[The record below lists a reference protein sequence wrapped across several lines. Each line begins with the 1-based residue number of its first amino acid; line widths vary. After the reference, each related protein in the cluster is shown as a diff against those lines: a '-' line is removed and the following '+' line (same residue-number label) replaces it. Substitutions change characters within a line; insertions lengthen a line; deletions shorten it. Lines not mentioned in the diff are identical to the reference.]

1 MVTLSMATT
10 STYAPCALITGAAKR
25 VGREVALHLASR
37 GYDIIVH
44 YHSSANEAE
53 NLASEIRALG
63 QRAHVI
69 QGDLSHVDV
78 VTKLFDDLPIGPVTL
93 VVHNAARFIRDTID
107 SMKPD
112 VLEEHFR
119 VNVLSPL
126 LLTQAFAKHL
136 PPTLSGHVITLSDG
150 MMGWSVS
157 PQFFSY
163 AASKLSWLPLTDLLA
178 ASLAPRIRM
187 NTIALGATLPGV
199 MDTENTFS
207 NLAKV
212 SPLKSTSSTEEV
224 CRTVSYILDTA
235 SITGQ
240 IFYLS
245 SGMHLSAERWMK
257 AE

>member
-1 MVTLSMATT
+1 MATT

-25 VGREVALHLASR
+25 VGREVALHLAER
-37 GYDIIVH
+37 GYDIVVH
-44 YHSSANEAE
+44 YHSSASEAGV
-53 NLASEIRALG
+53 LANEIRAKG
-63 QRAHVI
+63 RRAHLV
-69 QGDLSHVDV
+69 QADLSDFAA
-78 VTKLFDDLPIGPVTL
+78 VTTLFDALPIGPVTL
-93 VVHNAARFIRDTID
+93 VVHNAARFIRDEIIT
-107 SMKPD
+107 MKPE

-126 LLTQAFAKHL
+126 LLTQAFAKHI
-136 PPTLSGHVITLSDG
+136 PPTLSGHVVTLSDG

-199 MDTENTFS
+199 MDTDSTFS
-207 NLAKV
+207 RLAEV
-212 SPLKSTSSTEEV
+212 SPLKSTSSTKEV
-224 CRTVSYILDTA
+224 CRTLSYILETS

-240 IFYLS
+240 VFYLS
-245 SGMHLSAERWMK
+245 SGMHLNAERWMK

>member
-1 MVTLSMATT
+1 MATT

-25 VGREVALHLASR
+25 VGREVALHLASC
-37 GYDIIVH
+37 GYDIVIH
-44 YHSSANEAE
+44 YHSSAREAE
-53 NLASEIRALG
+53 ALADDVRSKGRRAHIIRA
-63 QRAHVI
+63 
-69 QGDLSHVDV
+69 DLADFHAVSS
-78 VTKLFDDLPIGPVTL
+78 LFEQLPIGPVTL
-93 VVHNAARFIRDTID
+93 VVHNAARFIRDTISD
-107 SMKPD
+107 MKLE

-119 VNVLSPL
+119 VNVLSPIV
-126 LLTQAFAKHL
+126 LTQAFVKHL
-136 PPTLSGHVITLSDG
+136 PASLSGHVVTLSDG

-199 MDTENTFS
+199 MDNDNTFTR
-207 NLAKV
+207 LAEV
-212 SPLKSTSSTEEV
+212 TPLKSTSSIAEV
-224 CRTVSYILDTA
+224 CRTLSYILETP

-240 IFYLS
+240 VFYLS

-257 AE
+257 AD